1 LAPLGAFLIAIM
13 KTSLEKILAVS
24 GKPGIFQLIAGGKST
39 IIVESLIDGKRMPV
53 HPTQKVSS
61 LSDISMFTLEEDV
74 PLQEVLL
81 RIKEVYNGEAVTD
94 QGNDSKS
101 LRATMK
107 KVLPTYDS
115 ERVYDSDI
123 KKLFQW
129 YNLLQAKGLL
139 DFEVAEAAKEES
151 ASE

>member
-1 LAPLGAFLIAIM
+1 M
-13 KTSLEKILAVS
+13 KTNLDKILAVS
-24 GKPGIFQLIAGGKST
+24 GKPGIYQLVAGGKST
-39 IIVESLIDGKRMPV
+39 IIVESLMDGKRIPV

-74 PLQEVLL
+74 PLKEVLL
-81 RIKEVYNGEAVTD
+81 KIKALYAGEAVTD
-94 QGNDSKS
+94 TGTDSAS
-101 LRATMK
+101 LRAAMK

-129 YNLLQAKGLL
+129 YNLLQAKNLL
-139 DFEVAEAAKEES
+139 DFEQDAEKVATD
-151 ASE
+151 SE

>member
-1 LAPLGAFLIAIM
+1 M
-13 KTSLEKILAVS
+13 KTNLDKILAVS
-24 GKPGIFQLIAGGKST
+24 GKPGIYQLITGGKST
-39 IIVESLIDGKRMPV
+39 IIVESLIDNKRMPV

-74 PLQEVLL
+74 PL
-81 RIKEVYNGEAVTD
+81 KEVFLKIKAEYAGAAASDVGT
-94 QGNDSKS
+94 DSKS
-101 LRATMK
+101 LRAAMK

-129 YNLLQAKGLL
+129 YNLLQANNML
-139 DFEVAEAAKEES
+139 DFETDENSDQETSES
-151 ASE
+151 PE

>member
-1 LAPLGAFLIAIM
+1 M

-139 DFEVAEAAKEES
+139 DFEVASAETEPEES
-151 ASE
+151 K

>member
-1 LAPLGAFLIAIM
+1 
-13 KTSLEKILAVS
+13 
-24 GKPGIFQLIAGGKST
+24 
-39 IIVESLIDGKRMPV
+39 
-53 HPTQKVSS
+53 
-61 LSDISMFTLEEDV
+61 
-74 PLQEVLL
+74 
-81 RIKEVYNGEAVTD
+81 VYNGEAVTD

-139 DFEVAEAAKEES
+139 DFEVASAETEPEES
-151 ASE
+151 K

>member
-1 LAPLGAFLIAIM
+1 M
-13 KTSLEKILAVS
+13 KTNLDKILAVS
-24 GKPGIFQLIAGGKST
+24 GKPGIYQLVAGGKST
-39 IIVESLIDGKRMPV
+39 IIVESLMDGKRIPV

-74 PLQEVLL
+74 PLKEVLL
-81 RIKEVYNGEAVTD
+81 KIKALYAGEAVTD
-94 QGNDSKS
+94 AGTDSAS
-101 LRATMK
+101 LRAAMK

-129 YNLLQAKGLL
+129 YNLLQAKNLL
-139 DFEVAEAAKEES
+139 DFEQDAEEVATD
-151 ASE
+151 SE